1 MKYLI
6 TESQNFILKAVRR
19 DEEIRELISKFC
31 KRPQTNYHL
40 VIAQVFVEL
49 CNEFGIDLDDEEQ
62 SPSYSYLSLK
72 SYIKNTY
79 GELIKKELGL
89 VQSPSL

>member
-6 TESQNFILKAVRR
+6 TESQNFIFKAVRR
-19 DEEIRELISKFC
+19 DEEIRELILKFC
-31 KRPQTNYHL
+31 KRPHTNYHL

-62 SPSYSYLSLK
+62 SPSNSYLSLK

-89 VQSPSL
+89 I

>member
-19 DEEIRELISKFC
+19 DEEIKELISKLC
-31 KRPQTNYHL
+31 KRPLTNYHL
-40 VIAQVFVEL
+40 VMDQVFVEL
-49 CNEFGIDLDDEEQ
+49 CNEFGIDLGDEKQ
-62 SPSYSYLSLK
+62 SPSYLSLK

-89 VQSPSL
+89 V

>member
-1 MKYLI
+1 MMKIII

-31 KRPQTNYHL
+31 KRRRTNYHFVMNEVL
-40 VIAQVFVEL
+40 VEL
-49 CNEFGIDLDDEEQ
+49 SNEFGIDLDDEKQ
-62 SPSYSYLSLK
+62 LPSYLSLK

-79 GELIKKELGL
+79 GELIKKELGS
-89 VQSPSL
+89 V